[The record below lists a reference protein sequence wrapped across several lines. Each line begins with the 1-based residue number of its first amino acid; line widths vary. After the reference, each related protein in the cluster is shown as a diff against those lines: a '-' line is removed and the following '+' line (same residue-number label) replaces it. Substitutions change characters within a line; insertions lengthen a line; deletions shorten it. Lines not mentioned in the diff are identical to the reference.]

1 MKEKSLSQVEC
12 HTYNQNT
19 QAKLHM
25 VYDIF
30 MQYLP
35 KQHDCEENPKVMIL
49 KVPQTS
55 VPSQHPGIF
64 YRKQLNHVIKQVK
77 ILSNKNA
84 ATNHDLIG

>member
-1 MKEKSLSQVEC
+1 MIMRKIQKWLFSRY
-12 HTYNQNT
+12 HTD
-19 QAKLHM
+19 L
-25 VYDIF
+25 
-30 MQYLP
+30 
-35 KQHDCEENPKVMIL
+35 
-49 KVPQTS
+49 TS